1 MRCAS
6 CKTENSSDRRFCAE
20 CGCALPIPCQECGF
34 LNQPNVKFCGGCGAV
49 VATATFEPNL
59 LSPRIGGRSVL
70 GDRRQVTVLFAD
82 LSGFTRLSSALDPEE
97 THGLLNSYFEVIDN
111 IVVNYGG
118 TIDKHIGDC
127 VMAVF
132 GAPTAHSDDPERA
145 MRAALAIH
153 PAMQSLSEKT
163 GRILKVHLGLASG
176 QVVASK
182 TGSGERQEYTVT
194 GDTVNLASR
203 LTAMAGPGETFASN
217 AVHQSLLDRLDGDDV
232 GAISIKGLDRPVQI
246 WRVRGLRSSDSH
258 RVHRRLVG
266 RHGELGQ
273 FSGIIASCRAVGG
286 GLAVYVRG
294 EPGIGKTR
302 LVEEFQRMASR
313 QEFACHVGRMLDFGV
328 GKGQDPIRAIV
339 RSCLECTGQDEMA
352 ARVAAERV
360 LSDELLDP
368 DQLVYLNDLL
378 DLPQPTELR
387 ALYDAM
393 DNPARNR
400 GKQKTVAQLLRRL
413 SLRQPQM
420 ITIED
425 LHWAD
430 AITLAYAAE
439 LTMLAALCPLVLVMT
454 SRTEGDRLDSMWRS
468 RTRGAPLIT
477 IDLGPLREQE
487 ALALASEYGDV
498 SKAFAVACVKRSEG
512 HPLFLDQLLRSGG
525 DGDLDSIPG
534 SIQSLVQARMD
545 ALEPKDKQAL
555 QAASVLGQ
563 CFSLD
568 VLRHLINN
576 DQYVCTRLI
585 EQDLVR
591 SDVDDFRFSHAL
603 VQEGVYSS
611 LLTTNRRGLHRRAAA
626 CFADSDLMLRAAHLD
641 RAADPAAPRA
651 YLAAARSQA
660 AAYHNERAL
669 HLVERGHALAIE
681 RPDIYALTHFR
692 GELLHDLG
700 VIPEARQAFEQALG
714 VAGDDIERCRAW
726 FGLAAVMRISD
737 QIQDALQALD
747 RAQALATS
755 QSLIVELSR
764 IHHLRGNLYFPLG
777 KIDGCVQ
784 QHVLALQYARQAG
797 SAEREAQALGG
808 LGDAAYV
815 RGRMLTARQHF
826 DLCVAVSRQHGFG
839 RIEVANLNMAALT
852 RQYANE
858 LPVAAG
864 DALAAAEVASRVGHQ
879 RAELLARNIAA
890 FALYDMAELQ
900 RARDQLLE
908 AGKLIERI
916 GARRFL
922 PENFTY
928 LAKIMRAEGR
938 RSEARGL
945 LDEAIAVSRE
955 TGIRFFGPRVL
966 AELALAA
973 EDPAEQ
979 QKTLS
984 EGESILGEGCV
995 GHNHLWFYRDAMDV
1009 ALGAHDWSAVDR
1021 YAAALAA
1028 FTEAEPLPWSNFF
1041 IARGRTLAD
1050 FGRGRCDDSTLRQ
1063 LRNQAGQAGLKLS
1076 AGAIEQVLSTG

>member
-1 MRCAS
+1 
-6 CKTENSSDRRFCAE
+6 
-20 CGCALPIPCQECGF
+20 
-34 LNQPNVKFCGGCGAV
+34 
-49 VATATFEPNL
+49 
-59 LSPRIGGRSVL
+59 VL
-70 GDRRQVTVLFAD
+70 GERRQVTVLFVD
-82 LSGFTRLSSALDPEE
+82 LSGFTRLSSVLDPEE
-97 THGLLNSYFEVIDN
+97 THGVLNSYFEVIDN
-111 IVVNYGG
+111 IVVNHGG

-145 MRAALAIH
+145 VRAALAIH
-153 PAMQSLSEKT
+153 PAMQSLSDKT

-194 GDTVNLASR
+194 GDSVNLASR

-217 AVHQSLLDRLDGDDV
+217 AVHQSLLDRLDGEDV
-232 GAISIKGLDRPVQI
+232 GALSIKGLDRPIPV

-258 RVHRRLVG
+258 LIHRRLVG

-273 FSGIIASCRAVGG
+273 FSAIVASCRKVGS
-286 GLAVYVRG
+286 GLALYVRG
-294 EPGIGKTR
+294 EAGIGKTR
-302 LVEEFQRMASR
+302 LVEEFQRIASR
-313 QEFACHVGRMLDFGV
+313 QNFACHAGLVLDFGV
-328 GKGQDPIRAIV
+328 GKGQDAIRAIV
-339 RSCLECTGQDEMA
+339 RSCLECSVQGETD
-352 ARVAAERV
+352 ARAAAERV
-360 LSDELLDP
+360 LSGKLLDP

-387 ALYDAM
+387 TLYDAM

-400 GKQKTVAQLLRRL
+400 GKQKTVAELLRRL
-413 SLRQPQM
+413 SVRQPQM

-430 AITLAYAAE
+430 AVSLAHAAE

-454 SRTEGDRLDSMWRS
+454 SRMEGDQLDAIWRS
-468 RTRGAPLIT
+468 RTRAAPLTT
-477 IDLGPLREQE
+477 IDLGPLREQD
-487 ALALASEYGDV
+487 ALALASEYNAV
-498 SKAFAVACVKRSEG
+498 SKAFALACVKRSEG

-525 DGDLDSIPG
+525 DGDLEGIPG
-534 SIQSLVQARMD
+534 SIQSLVQARTD
-545 ALEPKDKQAL
+545 ALETTDKQAL

-568 VLRHLINN
+568 VLRHLTNN

-591 SDVDDFRFSHAL
+591 PDADNFLFSHAL

-611 LLTTNRRGLHRRAAA
+611 LLTTNRSELHRRAATW
-626 CFADSDLMLRAAHLD
+626 FAESDPVLCAAHLD
-641 RAADPAAPRA
+641 RAADPAAPRV
-651 YLAAARSQA
+651 YLSAARSQA
-660 AAYHNERAL
+660 TAYHNERAL
-669 HLVERGHALAIE
+669 HLVERGLALATE
-681 RPDIYALTHFR
+681 RPDIYALTQFR

-700 VIPEARQAFEQALG
+700 AIPEARQALERALDVG
-714 VAGDDIERCRAW
+714 GDDVERCRAW
-726 FGLAAVMRISD
+726 IGLAAVMRISD

-747 RAQALATS
+747 RAQALATAAG
-755 QSLIVELSR
+755 LIVELSR

-784 QHVLALQYARQAG
+784 QHELALHYARQAG

-808 LGDAAYV
+808 LGDAAYA
-815 RGRMLTARQHF
+815 RGRMLTAHRHF
-826 DLCVAVSRQHGFG
+826 NQCVAVSRQHGFG

-858 LPVAAG
+858 LPAAVG
-864 DALAAAEVASRVGHQ
+864 DALAAAEVAERVGHQ

-900 RARDQLLE
+900 RARDQLLK

-916 GARRFL
+916 GARRFV
-922 PENFTY
+922 PENLTY
-928 LAKIMRAEGR
+928 LAKIKRAEGQR
-938 RSEARGL
+938 FEARCL

-955 TGIRFFGPRVL
+955 TGLRFFGPRVL

-973 EDPAEQ
+973 EQPPEQ
-979 QKTLS
+979 TKALS
-984 EGESILGEGCV
+984 EGENILSEGCV
-995 GHNHLWFYRDAMDV
+995 GHNHLWFYRDAIEA
-1009 ALGAHDWSAVDR
+1009 ALGARDWSAVDR
-1021 YAAALAA
+1021 YAAALAS
-1028 FTEAEPLPWSNFF
+1028 FTEPEPLPWSNFF
-1041 IARGRTLAD
+1041 IARGHTLAD
-1050 FGRGRCDDSTLRQ
+1050 FSRGRCDDSTLGELQR

-1076 AGAIEQVLSTG
+1076 AEAIEQALSTG